1 MGLLTARVKN
11 AERMMTHAEV
21 TEYGINVA
29 FADGC
34 KGTIPFKDIPEVANP
49 SELTRIELPNPY
61 QINIYN
67 LKTELVELPW
77 DLARHYCDASYQKV
91 VETIASEGSQSLGKR
106 IRSIRESLGMTQ
118 SALAATA
125 GIGRIT
131 EVRIENGEQ
140 SPRYETLM
148 AIARALNKPLED
160 ILTSK
165 LSA

>member
-11 AERMMTHAEV
+11 AERMMTDATV
-21 TEYGINVA
+21 TERGIDVT
-29 FADGC
+29 FADGR
-34 KGTIPFKDIPEVANP
+34 KGIIPFKDIPEVVNP

-61 QINIYN
+61 QINIFRS
-67 LKTELVELPW
+67 KTELVELPW
-77 DLARHYCDASYQKV
+77 DLARHYCDSSYQKQ
-91 VETIASEGSQSLGKR
+91 VESVASEGRQSLGKR

-118 SALAATA
+118 SDLAATA

-131 EVRIENGEQ
+131 AVRIENGEQ

-148 AIARALNKPLED
+148 AIAKALKRPLED